1 MFYSISVLDI
11 ASKNV
16 CNYELVTT
24 QINKYTI

>member
-16 CNYELVTT
+16 SKCELVTT